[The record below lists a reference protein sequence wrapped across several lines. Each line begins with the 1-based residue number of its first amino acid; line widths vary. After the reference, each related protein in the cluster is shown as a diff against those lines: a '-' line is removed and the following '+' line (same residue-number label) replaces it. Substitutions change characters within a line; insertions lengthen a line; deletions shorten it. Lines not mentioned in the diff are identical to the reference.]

1 MTKTDFDT
9 KMSSLNRKIISKK
22 SKHLHVENELR
33 KLKTFDSIYYR
44 GKIYCEKDG
53 TQNYLVFQAVNKYF
67 KVIAGT
73 IYVSSWKS
81 RKLLDEILQFQ
92 HDHRPNQKLVI
103 SVLKQE

>member
-73 IYVSSWKS
+73 IYVSYGNLESCLMKYYS
-81 RKLLDEILQFQ
+81 SNTIIDLTK
-92 HDHRPNQKLVI
+92 N
-103 SVLKQE
+103 